1 MRECYELIIK
11 GNPEDVVVREIYG
24 RELRE
29 IGLYEK
35 AKEQYMEAISIYNL
49 RLE

>member
-11 GNPEDVVVREIYG
+11 EKPEDTVIREIYG
-24 RELRE
+24 RELKE
-29 IGLYEK
+29 IGLYER
-35 AKEQYMEAISIYNL
+35 AKEQYMEAVSIYNL